1 MVEISQALS
10 QLAEIQDKLSRT
22 QVYRGYR
29 PRTVAFTAACALL
42 GGYLSRTWNPATIW
56 PLTAVFCLSVVAGEM
71 AFDYASNF
79 SSHQQ
84 RLARRVLIQFLP
96 GLALGAAW
104 TGVWVHSAH
113 PIALLPA
120 LWTMCY
126 AFCLLSARTLLP
138 AGVGYVAV
146 FYGLSSL
153 ALTTPVC
160 YARFNLGMT
169 LAFGLGQSLL
179 ALILHWNQPRKE
191 AE

>member
-1 MVEISQALS
+1 MEISQALS

-29 PRTVAFTAACALL
+29 PLTVAFTSGCALL
-42 GGYLSRTWNPATIW
+42 GGWLSRSHDPAVIW
-56 PLTAVFCLSVVAGEM
+56 PLTALFCLAVVAGEM
-71 AFDYASNF
+71 AVDYVSNF
-79 SSHQQ
+79 SNHQQ
-84 RLARRVLIQFLP
+84 RLARRVLLQFLP

-104 TGVWVHSAH
+104 TGVWVHSGH

-120 LWTMCY
+120 IWTMTY
-126 AFCLLSARTLLP
+126 GFCLLSARPLLP
-138 AGVGYVAV
+138 SGVGYVGA

-169 LAFGLGQSLL
+169 LAFGLGQALL

-191 AE
+191 TA

>member
-1 MVEISQALS
+1 VVEISQALS

-29 PRTVAFTAACALL
+29 PLTVALTSGAAVV
-42 GGYLSRTWNPATIW
+42 GGWLSRSLDPAVVW
-56 PLTAVFCLSVVAGEM
+56 PVTALFCLLFVAGEM
-71 AFDYASNF
+71 AFDYVNSFSN
-79 SSHQQ
+79 HQQ
-84 RLARRVLIQFLP
+84 RLARRVLLQFLP

-104 TGVWVHSAH
+104 TGVWVHSGH
-113 PIALLPA
+113 SIALLPA

-160 YARFNLGMT
+160 FARFNLGMT
-169 LAFGLGQSLL
+169 LAFGLGQALL

>member
-1 MVEISQALS
+1 MEISQALS

-29 PRTVAFTAACALL
+29 PLTIAFTSGAAGL
-42 GGYLSRTWNPATIW
+42 GGWLSRSWNPATVW
-56 PLTAVFCLSVVAGEM
+56 PLIALFCLVFVAGEM

-79 SSHQQ
+79 THHQQ
-84 RLARRVLIQFLP
+84 RLARRVLLQFLP

-104 TGVWVHSAH
+104 TGVWVHSGH
-113 PIALLPA
+113 SIALLPA

-126 AFCLLSARTLLP
+126 AFCLFSARTLLP
-138 AGVGYVAV
+138 AGVGYVAT

-160 YARFNLGMT
+160 YAHFNLGMT
-169 LAFGLGQSLL
+169 LAFGLGQALL